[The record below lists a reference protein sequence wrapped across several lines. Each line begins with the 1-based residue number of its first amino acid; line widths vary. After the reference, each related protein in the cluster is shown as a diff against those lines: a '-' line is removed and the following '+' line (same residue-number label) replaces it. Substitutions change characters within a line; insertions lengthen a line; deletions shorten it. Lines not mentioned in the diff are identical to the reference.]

1 MKFSVLA
8 SGSTGNST
16 YIETSNAKI
25 LIDIGTS
32 SLYVEKKLKDMN
44 INPNEIM
51 AIIITHTHIDHVSG
65 LKVFLKKYH
74 PVLYITKK
82 MYGDLRDLIGDNEYY
97 FIDDKFFISD
107 LSITPISLSHDAPDI
122 KGYLLENNAKSIV
135 HITDT
140 GYINNKYL
148 QLLFNKNAYIFESN
162 HDIKMLMDGK
172 YQFHLKQRILSDKG
186 HLSNKDSAYY
196 LSKLIGDDTEKVVLI
211 HLSKDNN
218 TPELAYSTFKEMIN
232 STKYN
237 IEPIISSP
245 IERTELIEI

>member
-16 YIETSNAKI
+16 YIETASVKL

-32 SLYVEKKLKDMN
+32 SLYVEKNLKDMEVN
-44 INPNEIM
+44 PSEIN
-51 AIIITHTHIDHVSG
+51 AIIITHTHVDHISG
-65 LKVFLKKYH
+65 LRVFLKKYH

-82 MYGDLRDLIGDNEYY
+82 MYKDLKDAIGDNEYY
-97 FIDDKFFISD
+97 FIDDKFFIGD
-107 LSITPISLSHDAPDI
+107 ISITPVSLSHDAPDI
-122 KGYLLENNAKSIV
+122 RGYLLESNGKSIV

-140 GYINNKYL
+140 GYINSKYID
-148 QLLFNKNAYIFESN
+148 LLKNKNAYIFESN

-186 HLSNKDSAYY
+186 HLSNKDSSYY
-196 LSKLIGDDTEKVVLI
+196 LSKLIGDNTEEVVLI

-218 TPELAYSTFKEMIN
+218 TPELAYSTFKEMIK
-232 STKYN
+232 STPYKVD
-237 IEPIISSP
+237 PIISSP
-245 IERTELIEI
+245 TERTKFIKI

>member
-8 SGSTGNST
+8 TGSTGNST
-16 YIETSNAKI
+16 FIETDNTKL

-32 SLYVEKKLKDMN
+32 SLYVEKKLKEMD
-44 INPNEIM
+44 INPSDIN
-51 AIIITHTHIDHVSG
+51 AIIITHTHVDHVSG
-65 LKVFLKKYH
+65 LRVFFKKYH

-82 MYGDLRDLIGDNEYY
+82 MYKDLESSIGDNEYY

-107 LSITPISLSHDAPDI
+107 ISITPINLSHDAPDI
-122 KGYLLENNAKSIV
+122 KGYLLESNGKSIV

-140 GYINNKYL
+140 GYINNKYID
-148 QLLFNKNAYIFESN
+148 LLKDKNAYIFESN

-196 LSKLIGDDTEKVVLI
+196 LSKLIGNNTQKIVLI

-218 TPELAYSTFKEMIN
+218 TPEIAYNTFKEMIDE
-232 STKYN
+232 TPYKL
-237 IEPIISSP
+237 EPIISSP
-245 IERTELIEI
+245 TERTDLLEV

>member
-16 YIETSNAKI
+16 YVETASVKL

-32 SLYVEKKLKDMN
+32 SLYVEKKLKDIG
-44 INPNEIM
+44 INPSEIN
-51 AIIITHTHIDHVSG
+51 AVIITHTHIDHVSG
-65 LKVFLKKYH
+65 LRVFLKKYN

-82 MYGDLRDLIGDNEYY
+82 MYKELKEIIGDNEYY
-97 FIDDKFFISD
+97 FIEEKFFLGNI
-107 LSITPISLSHDAPDI
+107 SITPISLSHDAPDI
-122 KGYLLENNAKSIV
+122 KGYLLESGKKSLV

-140 GYINNKYL
+140 GYINNKYID
-148 QLLFNKNAYIFESN
+148 LLKDKNAYIFESN

-196 LSKLIGDDTEKVVLI
+196 LSKLIGKNTEKVILI

-218 TPELAYSTFKEMIN
+218 TPELAYDCFKEMIN
-232 STKYN
+232 KTEYN

-245 IERTELIEI
+245 IERTDLVTI